1 MSQADLDI
9 LERDVEAARKRLAND
24 IERMRNPA
32 ALSGFRN
39 DVMAK
44 ASSLKD
50 EFVHKA
56 SDNASGTAQRVWSD
70 LKDRASA
77 NPGATLAIGA
87 GLAWHLARHPP
98 ITTLLV
104 GLGLI
109 SLMRTNPSSYPSPV
123 VTRATELAERVGQ
136 KAQEWGEEARDAVGT
151 AGEKARGWGEDSREV
166 AGELISAASS
176 MAADMTGHSSHVAE
190 HVFPDSA
197 ARDTYL
203 LGAAAVA
210 IGAATV
216 IAVQRKDG

>member
-70 LKDRASA
+70 LKDRARA
-77 NPGATLAIGA
+77 NPGATLAIGT
-87 GLAWHLARHPP
+87 GLAW
-98 ITTLLV
+98 
-104 GLGLI
+104 LGTWHAILR
-109 SLMRTNPSSYPSPV
+109 SQPWSDSGSS
-123 VTRATELAERVGQ
+123 A
-136 KAQEWGEEARDAVGT
+136 
-151 AGEKARGWGEDSREV
+151 
-166 AGELISAASS
+166 
-176 MAADMTGHSSHVAE
+176 
-190 HVFPDSA
+190 
-197 ARDTYL
+197 
-203 LGAAAVA
+203 
-210 IGAATV
+210 
-216 IAVQRKDG
+216 

>member
-1 MSQADLDI
+1 MSQVDLDV
-9 LERDVEAARKRLAND
+9 LEREVEAARKRLAND

-50 EFVHKA
+50 EFLRKA
-56 SDNASGTAQRVWSD
+56 SDTASGTAQRVWSD
-70 LKDRASA
+70 LKARASA

-104 GLGLI
+104 GLGLT
-109 SLMRTNPSSYPSPV
+109 SLMRTNPSSNPSPV
-123 VTRATELAERVGQ
+123 VTRATELAETVKQ
-136 KAQEWGEEARDAVGT
+136 KAQQWGEEARDGVGSVS
-151 AGEKARGWGEDSREV
+151 EKARGWGEDAREV
-166 AGELISAASS
+166 AGELISEVSN
-176 MAADMTGHSSHVAE
+176 MAADGHSSHVAE

-203 LGAAAVA
+203 LGAAALA